1 MAKVKEPR
9 AHDAEAEAVTQIYQ
23 VATADAEMKLSAMR
37 EEIEALKQESF
48 GMGALHAIEAN
59 ISYNEFLKAVT
70 LLKIKK
76 EKEYRKGGMT
86 WAQFCEARGLA
97 WHTVDRM
104 LDDFAPVFNSF
115 SSKLAD
121 FTGMPF
127 SKIRMLGKQLSSNLA
142 EIKDSCLIYG
152 DETIPLTP
160 EYREDI
166 QALIERIGEDAKEKI
181 EESQAQLS
189 AKDKVLKSKE
199 DVINKQ
205 ERELKKFEREAAK
218 KGLTVTEDAFIQ
230 RMDNLRTT
238 FDGLML
244 QIEPDYMADLAPDD
258 GGTPRMTAA
267 YLTTLDYARKQL
279 MTAYQRAEEMYGDAT
294 MCPED
299 AWTPP
304 VKG

>member
-1 MAKVKEPR
+1 MAPKTVKA
-9 AHDAEAEAVTQIYQ
+9 AHDNDATQEIYELARQHSDQELAAMRDGLNAVHTVGLISGRAQAFNSMKLIAEFLEYKQ
-23 VATADAEMKLSAMR
+23 VAQIVDNEDYLKIPGVSSIDDYFEKLGLGRSTAFKNLKIARALTVEEVQLLGQVGFTRRDLLSYASLPEEKRLEIREGKVINIESASR
-37 EEIEALKQESF
+37 EEI
-48 GMGALHAIEAN
+48 
-59 ISYNEFLKAVT
+59 
-70 LLKIKK
+70 
-76 EKEYRKGGMT
+76 
-86 WAQFCEARGLA
+86 
-97 WHTVDRM
+97 
-104 LDDFAPVFNSF
+104 
-115 SSKLAD
+115 
-121 FTGMPF
+121 
-127 SKIRMLGKQLSSNLA
+127 
-142 EIKDSCLIYG
+142 KDV
-152 DETIPLTP
+152 
-160 EYREDI
+160 
-166 QALIERIGEDAKEKI
+166 I
-181 EESQAQLS
+181 EEVIAEAHRTKEEADAQLS

-205 ERELKKFEREAAK
+205 ERELKKFERDAAK